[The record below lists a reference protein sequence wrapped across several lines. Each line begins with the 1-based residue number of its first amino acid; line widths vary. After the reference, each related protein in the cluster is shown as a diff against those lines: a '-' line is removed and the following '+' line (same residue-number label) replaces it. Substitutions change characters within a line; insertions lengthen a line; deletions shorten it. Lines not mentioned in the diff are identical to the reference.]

1 MNKHEKIY
9 VAGHTGLVGSALMR
23 ALHAQGY
30 KNLIYRTVQT
40 LDLCDQRATNEFFA
54 QEKPAYVFLAAA
66 RVGGIKANNDFPAD
80 FIYDNIM
87 IAANVIHAAYQHG
100 VKKLLFLGSSCIYP
114 RLCPQPI
121 CEEYLLTG
129 TLEKTNEPYAIA
141 KIAGINLC
149 QSYNRQ
155 HGTNFISC
163 MPTNLY
169 GPGDNFNLE
178 TSHVVPALIAKIY
191 NAYSTNA
198 RSVPIWGTGRAFRE
212 FLYVDDLADASL
224 FLMQQY
230 NASEPIN
237 VGVGYDCS
245 IADLANLIKDIVGFR
260 GELVFDTTK
269 PDGTPRKLLNVDKIH
284 ALGWKAKISLEEG
297 MQRTLEWYKMS
308 IQNYQSH
315 SISKQNECIS

>member
-129 TLEKTNEPYAIA
+129 TL
-141 KIAGINLC
+141 
-149 QSYNRQ
+149 
-155 HGTNFISC
+155 
-163 MPTNLY
+163 
-169 GPGDNFNLE
+169 
-178 TSHVVPALIAKIY
+178 
-191 NAYSTNA
+191 
-198 RSVPIWGTGRAFRE
+198 
-212 FLYVDDLADASL
+212 
-224 FLMQQY
+224 
-230 NASEPIN
+230 
-237 VGVGYDCS
+237 
-245 IADLANLIKDIVGFR
+245 
-260 GELVFDTTK
+260 
-269 PDGTPRKLLNVDKIH
+269 
-284 ALGWKAKISLEEG
+284 
-297 MQRTLEWYKMS
+297 
-308 IQNYQSH
+308 
-315 SISKQNECIS
+315 

>member
-1 MNKHEKIY
+1 
-9 VAGHTGLVGSALMR
+9 
-23 ALHAQGY
+23 
-30 KNLIYRTVQT
+30 
-40 LDLCDQRATNEFFA
+40 
-54 QEKPAYVFLAAA
+54 
-66 RVGGIKANNDFPAD
+66 
-80 FIYDNIM
+80 
-87 IAANVIHAAYQHG
+87 
-100 VKKLLFLGSSCIYP
+100 
-114 RLCPQPI
+114 
-121 CEEYLLTG
+121 
-129 TLEKTNEPYAIA
+129 
-141 KIAGINLC
+141 
-149 QSYNRQ
+149 
-155 HGTNFISC
+155 

-260 GELVFDTTK
+260 GELVFDTSK

-297 MQRTLEWYKMS
+297 LQRTVDWYSEHKYQYTCQNLRTFNNANS
-308 IQNYQSH
+308 IE
-315 SISKQNECIS
+315 II